1 MRVAGCERRSV
12 CSSVAQCGL
21 FGPEPRLNL
30 PAAAWHNVAAL
41 TSPLRRVVGS
51 AVDGASGGGCEVAD
65 DEH

>member
-30 PAAAWHNVAAL
+30 PAAAWHYVAAL
-41 TSPLRRVVGS
+41 TSPLQRVVEL
-51 AVDGASGGGCEVAD
+51 AVDDASGGGCEVAD